1 VRAATL
7 SKKKKKKK
15 KDNMRAANLRV
26 MDHQGLVEVNFIMS
40 YPLSK

>member
-7 SKKKKKKK
+7 SNKKR

-26 MDHQGLVEVNFIMS
+26 MDHQNVVEVNFIIS